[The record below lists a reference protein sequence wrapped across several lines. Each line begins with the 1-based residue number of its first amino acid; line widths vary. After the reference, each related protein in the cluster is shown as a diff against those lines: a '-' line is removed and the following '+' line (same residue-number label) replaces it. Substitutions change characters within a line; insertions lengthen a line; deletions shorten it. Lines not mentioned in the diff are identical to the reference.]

1 MVCFNKKEGFGEEPT
16 KSDQLKIRILT
27 FRQMQGAK
35 KAPFC
40 EKRGFEK
47 HLGFLETRSALISA
61 HAAHIGSR
69 VCMSFF
75 LFRLVSYYTFC
86 SE

>member
-1 MVCFNKKEGFGEEPT
+1 MVCFNKKEGLGEEPT

-40 EKRGFEK
+40 EKRGFVEFWAFVNPGCINIRPCRPYREPGV
-47 HLGFLETRSALISA
+47 HVLL
-61 HAAHIGSR
+61 
-69 VCMSFF
+69 
-75 LFRLVSYYTFC
+75 LF
-86 SE
+86 

>member
-1 MVCFNKKEGFGEEPT
+1 MVCFNKKEGLGEEPT

-40 EKRGFEK
+40 EKRGFGE
-47 HLGFLETRSALISA
+47 FWA
-61 HAAHIGSR
+61 
-69 VCMSFF
+69 FW
-75 LFRLVSYYTFC
+75 
-86 SE
+86 